1 MWSTHFEEFNAAI
14 FPSTHLMHL
23 YDPSVSATLS
33 ASHCLQVEAPSLPE
47 YVPTAQS
54 MQMDSEEPPTP
65 APYLPTMQLTHA
77 SDPDTSLNFPAAQG
91 VQGPSLAPVEPALQ
105 VQTAL
110 PAGALEFVGH
120 IVHAV
125 APTTREYEL
134 TAQATQG
141 PAPVAFLNFPT
152 SQSVQIPPIAP
163 Q

>member
-1 MWSTHFEEFNAAI
+1 VSSTHFEELNAI

-33 ASHCLQVEAPSLPE
+33 ASHLLQVEALSLPE
-47 YVPTAQS
+47 YVPTAQF
-54 MQMDSEEPPTP
+54 MQMVPEEPPTP
-65 APYLPTMQLTHA
+65 APYLPTIQLAHA
-77 SDPDTSLNFPAAQG
+77 SDPDTSLNFPA
-91 VQGPSLAPVEPALQ
+91 VQCVQDPALGPVKPGLQ

-120 IVHAV
+120 IVHVV
-125 APTTREYEL
+125 APTAPEYEL

-141 PAPVAFLNFPT
+141 PAPVAFLNVPT
-152 SQSVQIPPIAP
+152 SQGVQIPPIAP

>member
-1 MWSTHFEEFNAAI
+1 
-14 FPSTHLMHL
+14 
-23 YDPSVSATLS
+23 
-33 ASHCLQVEAPSLPE
+33 
-47 YVPTAQS
+47 
-54 MQMDSEEPPTP
+54 
-65 APYLPTMQLTHA
+65 MQLMHA
-77 SDPDTSLNFPAAQG
+77 SDPDTSLNFPSAQC
-91 VQGPSLAPVEPALQ
+91 VQGPPLGPVEPGLQ

-125 APTTREYEL
+125 APTAPEYEL

-152 SQSVQIPPIAP
+152 SQSVQIPPTAP

>member
-1 MWSTHFEEFNAAI
+1 MSSTHFEELNAAI

-23 YDPSVSATLS
+23 YDPSVSATLP
-33 ASHCLQVEAPSLPE
+33 ASHLLQVEALSLPE

-54 MQMDSEEPPTP
+54 MQMDSEKPPTP
-65 APYLPTMQLTHA
+65 APYLPTMQLMHA
-77 SDPDTSLNFPAAQG
+77 SDPDTSLNFPAAQC
-91 VQGPSLAPVEPALQ
+91 VQGPPLGPVEPGLQ

-110 PAGALEFVGH
+110 PAGALEFVVH
-120 IVHAV
+120 VVHAV
-125 APTTREYEL
+125 APTAPEYEL

-152 SQSVQIPPIAP
+152 SQGEQIPPMAP